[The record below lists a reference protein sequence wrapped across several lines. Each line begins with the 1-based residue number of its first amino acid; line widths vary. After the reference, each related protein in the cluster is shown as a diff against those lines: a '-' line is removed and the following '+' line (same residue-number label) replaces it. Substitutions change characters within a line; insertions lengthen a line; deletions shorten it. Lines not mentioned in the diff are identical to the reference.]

1 MRHGA
6 QRCNAAIWNVH
17 GLNRR
22 AVANLMGPSNRV
34 WIASDDEYIDVD
46 ILDTLVNFPG
56 AVNEESWL
64 IGGDFNVVLDMSE
77 VCGSSWDIQMA
88 MEKFKEC
95 IFYTSFITLPM
106 QGEMFTWHNC
116 STNSRRLWK
125 RLDRMLVNAS
135 WLGRWPNSFYRSVTP
150 QTLDHSPLVLR
161 GDSHASQVDVSS
173 VNVFKR
179 GLDMFVSM
187 SSLYANPSKSHLI
200 ISKSSYDV
208 RDGLLTILGF
218 QEGHL
223 SVQYLGLPL
232 LASRLMISDC
242 KSLLLKINS
251 RIKGWHGI
259 QLSFAGQI
267 QLTKSALMPIDVN
280 WAMAFLL
287 TKGVIQ

>member
-1 MRHGA
+1 MSPYLFVLVIEVLTLLIKQDMGFSYHW
-6 QRCNAAIWNVH
+6 RCQELSLFQLCFA
-17 GLNRR
+17 
-22 AVANLMGPSNRV
+22 
-34 WIASDDEYIDVD
+34 DD
-46 ILDTLVNFPG
+46 LFLFCK
-56 AVNEESWL
+56 A
-64 IGGDFNVVLDMSE
+64 
-77 VCGSSWDIQMA
+77 
-88 MEKFKEC
+88 
-95 IFYTSFITLPM
+95 
-106 QGEMFTWHNC
+106 
-116 STNSRRLWK
+116 
-125 RLDRMLVNAS
+125 
-135 WLGRWPNSFYRSVTP
+135 
-150 QTLDHSPLVLR
+150 
-161 GDSHASQVDVSS
+161 DVSS

-187 SSLYANPSKSHLI
+187 SSLHANPSKSHLI

-242 KSLLLKINS
+242 KPLLLKINS
-251 RIKGWHGI
+251 RIKGWQGI